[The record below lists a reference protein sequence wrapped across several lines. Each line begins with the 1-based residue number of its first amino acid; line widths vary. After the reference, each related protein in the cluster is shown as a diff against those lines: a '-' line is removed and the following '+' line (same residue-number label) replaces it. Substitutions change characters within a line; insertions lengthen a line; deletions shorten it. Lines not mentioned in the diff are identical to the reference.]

1 MNGIGIAQV
10 RKAIA
15 AAVLAAAAVLV
26 AAQQKGSVGQ
36 SDYIAA
42 FVAALIA
49 GVGVFLIPNAAPAVK
64 A

>member
-1 MNGIGIAQV
+1 MSGIGIAQV

-26 AAQQKGSVGQ
+26 SAQQKGSVGQ

-42 FVAALIA
+42 FVAALVA
-49 GVGVFLIPNAAPAVK
+49 GVGVFFIPNAPAK